1 MAVPDQGK
9 TIDAVCDFLIIGSVL
24 ATCLRFL
31 SRKLSGSGFWWDDW
45 FALAALVRPHW
56 RLLSANIWR
65 VQDSEIR
72 CVCRCYSPSQ
82 LQRMPC
88 CTQVGARSPHVSL
101 DPLIV
106 LLDVHNGFGKHA
118 IDAPMG
124 TNDFLH
130 TLFFKEIVYNI
141 SITLC
146 KISVLFFYRR
156 TFAITRTMQICL
168 WTLGIIFVGWFLSMT
183 FTVIF
188 MCQPV
193 QKAWKPDLPGHCANL
208 YAFFLGQAIPNI
220 VTDVVLLLL
229 PLPYLWRLQIQLP
242 QKIALV
248 SVFLLGYL

>member
-1 MAVPDQGK
+1 
-9 TIDAVCDFLIIGSVL
+9 
-24 ATCLRFL
+24 
-31 SRKLSGSGFWWDDW
+31 
-45 FALAALVRPHW
+45 
-56 RLLSANIWR
+56 
-65 VQDSEIR
+65 
-72 CVCRCYSPSQ
+72 
-82 LQRMPC
+82 MPC
-88 CTQVGARSPHVSL
+88 YTQVGAKSPKALL
-101 DPLIV
+101 DSLIV
-106 LLDVHNGFGKHA
+106 LLDVHNGLGKHA
-118 IDAPMG
+118 VYVPKG
-124 TNDFLH
+124 TEDFLH
-130 TLFFKEIVYNI
+130 TLFFKEILYNA

-156 TFAITRTMQICL
+156 TFAITGTMRICL
-168 WTLGIIFVGWFLSMT
+168 WILGIFFVGWAVSMT

-208 YAFFLGQAIPNI
+208 FAFFLGQAIPNI